1 MSEPAIKVEGVGK
14 RYRLGEG
21 HGQPATKLSEGLNAA
36 LRGPVRRLLGGGS
49 GDATSEQEEF
59 WALRDIS
66 FEIGRGDMFGLIGRN
81 GAGKSTLL
89 KLLAQISPP
98 TEGRITVRG
107 RVGTLLEVG
116 TGFHPE
122 LTGRENVF
130 LNGAILGM
138 RRAEIAQRYDEI
150 AAFSGIEEFL
160 NTPVKRYS
168 SGMYVRLAFAVAAH
182 LEPEVLLLDEVLAV
196 GDAEFQRKSFDKIMD
211 VAQEGRTVVFVSHN
225 LAAVQKICT
234 HSAWFDHGRLVGIGP
249 TQEVVSSYLAEVGSK
264 QSGGVAEVGDDV
276 HRIGVG
282 GAKLV
287 RVELRDS
294 QGQAMDRV
302 NLGEPFSLTLTFE
315 VDQTIPD
322 ATIEVGISSADGTR
336 VVTSLSSDDG
346 NRVSLS
352 PGTREVAV
360 DLELTLLPGDY
371 WFDVGIHN
379 PEVSLDFVER
389 VLSFVSTKEPHEDV
403 EPYPW
408 PITRG
413 VVRPASQW
421 AVRAL
426 ARTAV
431 N

>member
-1 MSEPAIKVEGVGK
+1 MSEPAITIEGVGK
-14 RYRLGEG
+14 RYVLGEG
-21 HGQPATKLSEGLNAA
+21 HGQPATTLSEGLNAA
-36 LRGPVRRLLGGGS
+36 VRRLLGRGS
-49 GDATSEQEEF
+49 GGPTSEHEEF
-59 WALRDIS
+59 WALRDVS

-98 TEGRITVRG
+98 TEGQITVRG

-122 LTGRENVF
+122 LSGRENVF

-138 RRAEIAQRYDEI
+138 RRAEIARRFDEI

-160 NTPVKRYS
+160 DTPVKRYS

-196 GDAEFQRKSFDKIMD
+196 GDAEFQRKSFDKILD

-225 LAAVQKICT
+225 LAAVQKLCS
-234 HSAWFDHGRLVGIGP
+234 HSAWFDHGRLVEIGR
-249 TQEVVSSYLAEVGSK
+249 TQDVVSSYLAEVGSK
-264 QSGGVAEVGDDV
+264 QVGGVAEVGDEV

-282 GAKLV
+282 GAKLA
-287 RVELRDS
+287 RVEMRDS
-294 QGQAMDRV
+294 QGQAVDGI

-315 VDQTIPD
+315 VEQTIPE
-322 ATIEVGISSADGTR
+322 ATVEVGISSADGTR

-346 NRVSLS
+346 SRVSLS
-352 PGTREVAV
+352 PGTREIAV
-360 DLELTLLPGDY
+360 DLDLTLLPGDY
-371 WFDVGIHN
+371 WIDVGIHN

-389 VLSFVSTKEPHEDV
+389 VLSFASIKTPHEAV

-408 PITRG
+408 PTTRG
-413 VVRPASQW
+413 VVRPGSAW
-421 AVRAL
+421 TVRAPV
-426 ARTAV
+426 RSAV
-431 N
+431 D